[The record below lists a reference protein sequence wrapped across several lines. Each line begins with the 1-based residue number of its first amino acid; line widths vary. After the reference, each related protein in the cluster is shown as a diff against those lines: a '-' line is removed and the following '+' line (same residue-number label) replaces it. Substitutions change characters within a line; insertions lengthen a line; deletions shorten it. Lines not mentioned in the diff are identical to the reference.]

1 MPGYAYPVGAE
12 TVAAGD
18 SLSLNHLVD
27 DTAISTASPFFTAT
41 SKTKVV
47 TVTAVNVDIGIVPVR
62 LYVKRGS
69 NAPSIVARTRV
80 LKLKAL
86 VLPIVSGDSRVGDS
100 GPSDQDYNKIAT
112 EFVLQTGDK
121 LYAVSR
127 LANAVELTVELKENI
142 D

>member
-18 SLSLNHLVD
+18 SLSINHLVS
-27 DTAISTASPFFTAT
+27 DTDITTASPFFTAT
-41 SKTKVV
+41 SKTRVV
-47 TVTAVNVDIGIVPVR
+47 TVTAVNVDLGIIPIR
-62 LYVKRGS
+62 LYVKRGT

-80 LKLKAL
+80 LKVKAL
-86 VLPIVSGDSRVGDS
+86 ILPLVSGDSRVGDS
-100 GPSDQDYNKIAT
+100 GQADEEYNKIAT
-112 EFVLQTGDK
+112 EFTLQTGDK

-127 LANAVELTVELKENI
+127 LANAVQLTIELKENI

>member
-27 DTAISTASPFFTAT
+27 DTDISTASPFFTAT